1 MTKWLSTLD
10 AFGATN
16 LESGFFFQ
24 VCSGVDSETK
34 YTMWFDGM
42 QDGSV
47 CVFDLRSSALS
58 HKLEYFGG
66 QAVVSVIPKPGVHLP
81 FLSHL

>member
-1 MTKWLSTLD
+1 MQNWGE
-10 AFGATN
+10 FGATK
-16 LESGFFFQ
+16 LESEILSGLQWSGFW
-24 VCSGVDSETK
+24 DE
-34 YTMWFDGM
+34 YIMWFNGM

-66 QAVVSVIPKPGVHLP
+66 QAVVSVIPKPGMHLP